1 MKNNKLIISAAGSG
15 KTTHLVNKAL
25 GLPKTEQILITTYTN
40 ENEEEIRKKILDKH
54 KSIPQNITVQGRFSF
69 LLQHGVRPY
78 QGAMNDMLFK
88 NDIKGML
95 LSEGKSAPKCD
106 SKGQPLFLKG
116 RIPIYYGENDFKK
129 FYFTN
134 NWNIY
139 SDKISKFIVG
149 CNEKTNGEIISRIS
163 RIYAHIFIDEVQ
175 DLAGFDLSIIKLLLE
190 SDIEIILVG
199 DPRQVTYLTNHYNK
213 YPKYKNGKIK
223 EFIQNECNSLIDENT
238 IDETTLKK
246 SHRNNKDICDYSS
259 RLYPEFAKSEPCN
272 CEECRNNVT
281 EHEGVF
287 LVRTIDIKE
296 YLIKYKP
303 IQLIWNSKTPTKSSF
318 PALTFGKSKGK
329 TYDRVLIY
337 PTPNVIN
344 WIKDNNYNFTKGNS
358 YKKEKLE
365 SVREKFY
372 VALTRA
378 RHSVAIVF
386 DYKDNE
392 QFEIVKKYIPE

>member
-1 MKNNKLIISAAGSG
+1 MKTRKRYAKKFWMN
-15 KTTHLVNKAL
+15 
-25 GLPKTEQILITTYTN
+25 TN
-40 ENEEEIRKKILDKH
+40 LFLKILLFKDG
-54 KSIPQNITVQGRFSF
+54 SLF

-78 QGAMNDMLFK
+78 QGSMNDMLFK

-95 LSEGKSAPKCD
+95 LSEGKSAPKYD
-106 SKGQPLFLKG
+106 SNGRPLFLKG
-116 RIPIYYGENDFKK
+116 CIPIYYGEKDFKK

-139 SDKISKFIVG
+139 SDKISKFIAG

-175 DLAGFDLSIIKLLLE
+175 DLAGFDLDIIKLLLK
-190 SDIEIILVG
+190 SNIEIILVG

-213 YPKYKNGKIK
+213 YPRYKNGKIK
-223 EFIQNECNSLIDENT
+223 EFIQNECKSLIDENT

-287 LVRTIDIKE
+287 FVRTKDINE

-303 IQLIWNSKTPTKSSF
+303 IQLIWNSKTPTNSSF

-337 PTPNVIN
+337 PTPNITN
-344 WIKDNNYNFTKGNS
+344 WIKDNSYNFTKDIS
-358 YKKEKLE
+358 DKKEKLE

-378 RHSVAIVF
+378 RHSVAIVL

-392 QFEIVKKYIPE
+392 QFEIVKKYIPEKIVKF